1 MEISLVDPW
10 IRIAAIII
18 GLASCF
24 YGYPLFRIFLIIGG
38 LFYGFLYGQSFYP
51 ASHPLVALLIGVAVA
66 VVMALLAYP
75 LWSLG
80 VIAVGAALGFMIF
93 GEMGVVLN
101 LPEAGVIGLGF
112 LGAIILGFLFFRAR
126 DLFVMVATA
135 YNGAVQLVYGLG
147 LFHAALAIGQGRAN
161 SLAVLAIVILGSLGF
176 AVQYGM
182 FKDQRRYSS
191 QTTGPY

>member
-24 YGYPLFRIFLIIGG
+24 YGYPLFRLFLILAG

-51 ASHPLVALLIGVAVA
+51 ASHPLMALLIGATAA

-80 VIAVGAALGFMIF
+80 VIGVGAALGFMIF
-93 GEMGVVLN
+93 GEIGVALN
-101 LPEAGVIGLGF
+101 LGEAGVIGLG
-112 LGAIILGFLFFRAR
+112 LVGAVILGLLFFRAR

-135 YNGAVQLVYGLG
+135 FNGAVQTVYGLG
-147 LFHAALAIGQGRAN
+147 LFHGALAIGLGQSN
-161 SLAVLAIVILGSLGF
+161 FLAVAAIFILGALGF

-182 FKDQRRYSS
+182 FKGQRQYSV
-191 QTTGPY
+191 